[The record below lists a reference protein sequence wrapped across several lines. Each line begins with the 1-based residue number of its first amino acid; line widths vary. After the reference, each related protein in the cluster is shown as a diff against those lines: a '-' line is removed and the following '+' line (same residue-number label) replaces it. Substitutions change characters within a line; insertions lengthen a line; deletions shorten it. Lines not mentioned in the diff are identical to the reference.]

1 MYTKKM
7 SKTFVG
13 ILIASVIAVGFSTSA
28 FAENT
33 TGITVNVTGSVLA
46 DPDTSVI
53 TASIETIEN
62 TAETAK
68 SLNNSLCSDLRNSMV
83 AAGISEDKIVTEY
96 TYVSPERKYDE
107 KTDEYKII
115 GYRAYTSISF
125 STNDV
130 DNAGKYIDVA
140 VKNGATGVN
149 ISFSLE
155 SSADFYAQA
164 LKQAIAT
171 AESSAKA
178 IADACGK
185 PLGNVVSV
193 NETTSNHYTI
203 ENASAKTMNDLE
215 AVAEEGAGTE
225 IDYDKISVTAH
236 VTVNYDFK

>member
-1 MYTKKM
+1 MKKM

-13 ILIASVIAVGFSTSA
+13 ILIASVIAVGCSTSA

-33 TGITVNVTGSVLA
+33 TGITVNGTGTVLA
-46 DPDTSVI
+46 DPDTAVI
-53 TASIETIEN
+53 TVSIETIEN

-68 SLNNSLCSDLRNSMV
+68 SLNNGLCSDLRNSMV
-83 AAGISEDKIVTEY
+83 VAGISEDRIITEY

-107 KTDEYKII
+107 KTEQYKII

-178 IADACGK
+178 IANACGK

-193 NETTSNHYTI
+193 NETTSNRYTI

-215 AVAEEGAGTE
+215 AVAEEGAGAGTE

>member
-1 MYTKKM
+1 MKKI

-13 ILIASVIAVGFSTSA
+13 ILLASVMAVGFSTSA
-28 FAENT
+28 FADNT
-33 TGITVNVTGSVLA
+33 TGITVNGTGTVLA
-46 DPDTSVI
+46 DPDTAVI
-53 TASIETIEN
+53 TARIETIEN
-62 TAETAK
+62 TAETAQ
-68 SLNNSLCSDLRNSMV
+68 SLNNSLCSDLRNSMI

-96 TYVSPERKYDE
+96 TYVSPEGKYDE
-107 KTDEYKII
+107 KAEKYKII

-140 VKNGATGVN
+140 VKNGSTGVS
-149 ISFSLE
+149 ISLSLE
-155 SSADFYAQA
+155 NSADFFYAQA

-185 PLGNVVSV
+185 PLGDIVSV
-193 NETTSNHYTI
+193 NESTSNRYTA
-203 ENASAKTMNDLE
+203 EATSAKAMNDIDDS
-215 AVAEEGAGTE
+215 AGGTE
-225 IDYDKISVTAH
+225 IDYDKISITAR

>member
-1 MYTKKM
+1 MKKM

-33 TGITVNVTGSVLA
+33 TGITVNGTGSVLA

-107 KTDEYKII
+107 KTDEYGNILILKDSSII
-115 GYRAYTSISF
+115 SKLSAIPDLLKRG
-125 STNDV
+125 
-130 DNAGKYIDVA
+130 
-140 VKNGATGVN
+140 
-149 ISFSLE
+149 
-155 SSADFYAQA
+155 SSR
-164 LKQAIAT
+164 
-171 AESSAKA
+171 
-178 IADACGK
+178 
-185 PLGNVVSV
+185 
-193 NETTSNHYTI
+193 
-203 ENASAKTMNDLE
+203 
-215 AVAEEGAGTE
+215 
-225 IDYDKISVTAH
+225 
-236 VTVNYDFK
+236 

>member
-1 MYTKKM
+1 MKKM

-33 TGITVNVTGSVLA
+33 TGITVNGTGSVLA

-140 VKNGATGVN
+140 VKNGVN

-193 NETTSNHYTI
+193 NETTSNHCTI